1 MGPDVMAAGAPQT
14 AGSGVTTGGSVVVAM
29 ATYQRPE
36 ELART
41 LRTVLGQIDDA
52 ALPVRVQVVDNDPA
66 GSAAGTIAALADERV
81 SYVLEP
87 TPGIAAARNRALDKA
102 AADDVL
108 IFIDD
113 DEDPQPAWLV
123 NLLAVYRTTGAA
135 AVVGPVVSEYDGPLD
150 EWIHAG
156 GFFERRR
163 LTTGTSVEA
172 AATNNLLLDLNR
184 VRSLGLRFDQ
194 QFGLSGGSDTL
205 FTRQLTGAGERIIW
219 CDQAVVV
226 DHVPTARMTR
236 GWVLR
241 RARRYGN
248 SWSRTSLALTSR
260 GPARLLVRL
269 AMIARGVIRVAAGAA
284 RFLLGAVTFSPRHR
298 ARGLR
303 TLMKGAGYIMGATG
317 GVLVEY
323 SRPAVAA
330 A

>member
-1 MGPDVMAAGAPQT
+1 MNDQAPTGAAA
-14 AGSGVTTGGSVVVAM
+14 VGGESAAEQSVVVAM
-29 ATYQRPE
+29 ATYQRPD

-41 LRTVLGQIDDA
+41 LRTVLRQIDEAGLD
-52 ALPVRVQVVDNDPA
+52 VRVQVVDNDPA
-66 GSAAGTIAALADERV
+66 GTGAGAVTGLGDPRV

-87 TPGIAAARNRALDKA
+87 TPGIAAARNRALDEA
-102 AADDVL
+102 GEDDVL

-113 DEDPQPAWLV
+113 DEDPQPNWLV
-123 NLLAVYRTTGAA
+123 NLLALYRANGVA

-150 EWIHAG
+150 EWIVAG

-163 LTTGTSVEA
+163 LATGTSVEA
-172 AATNNLLLDLNR
+172 AATNNLLLDLAQI
-184 VRSLGLRFDQ
+184 RSLGLRFDQ

-205 FTRQLTGAGERIIW
+205 FTRQLTRAGEEILW
-219 CDQAVVV
+219 CDQAIVV
-226 DHVPTARMTR
+226 DHVPSARMTR

-248 SWSRTSLALTSR
+248 SWSRTSLALSGR
-260 GPARLLVRL
+260 GPARLLVRV
-269 AMIARGVIRVAAGAA
+269 AMIARGAIRVAAGAA
-284 RFLLGAVTFSPRHR
+284 RFLFGLVAFNQRHR

-323 SRPAVAA
+323 SRPAVAVG
-330 A
+330 

>member
-1 MGPDVMAAGAPQT
+1 M
-14 AGSGVTTGGSVVVAM
+14 GSGAVTEGAQAAVATLTTEQAVVVAM
-29 ATYQRPE
+29 ATYQRPD

-41 LRTVLGQIDDA
+41 LRTLLGQIDEA
-52 ALPVRVQVVDNDPA
+52 GLTVRIQVVDNDPV
-66 GSAAGTIAALADERV
+66 GGAAGTITTLGDERV
-81 SYVLEP
+81 SYVQEP
-87 TPGIAAARNRALDKA
+87 TPGIAAARNRALDES

-113 DEDPQPAWLV
+113 DEDPQPGWLV
-123 NLLAVYRTTGAA
+123 NLLDVYRTSGSAS
-135 AVVGPVVSEYDGPLD
+135 VVGPVVSEYDGALD
-150 EWIHAG
+150 EWILAG

-163 LTTGTSVEA
+163 LATGTAVEA
-172 AATNNLLLDLNR
+172 AATNNLLLDMR
-184 VRSLGLRFDQ
+184 RIRALGLRFDQ

-205 FTRQLTGAGERIIW
+205 FTRQLTGAGEQIIW

-248 SWSRTSLALTSR
+248 SWSRTSLALSKP
-260 GPARLLVRL
+260 GPTRLLVR
-269 AMIARGVIRVAAGAA
+269 ASMIARGAVRVAAGAA
-284 RFLLGAVTFSPRHR
+284 RFAIGAVTFSQRHR

-303 TLMKGAGYIMGATG
+303 TLNKGVGYIMGATG

-323 SRPAVAA
+323 SRPVVTGG
-330 A
+330 

>member
-1 MGPDVMAAGAPQT
+1 METNVVGSDAQQSADAGGAAAQ
-14 AGSGVTTGGSVVVAM
+14 SVVVAM
-29 ATYQRPE
+29 ATYQRPD

-41 LRTVLGQIDDA
+41 LRTILAQIGDA
-52 ALPVRVQVVDNDPA
+52 GLAVRLQVVDNDPA
-66 GSAAGTIAALADERV
+66 GSAASTIEAIGDQRV
-81 SYVLEP
+81 AYVQEP
-87 TPGIAAARNRALDKA
+87 TPGIAAARNRALDES

-113 DEDPQPAWLV
+113 DEDPQPGWLV
-123 NLLAVYRTTGAA
+123 NLLALYRANTAA

-150 EWIHAG
+150 EWIRAG

-163 LTTGTSVEA
+163 LTTGTAVEA

-184 VRSLGLRFDQ
+184 VRDLGLRFDQ

-205 FTRQLTGAGERIIW
+205 FTRQLTSAGEKIIW

-248 SWSRTSLALTSR
+248 SWSRTSLALTPR
-260 GPARLLVRL
+260 GPARLGVRIS
-269 AMIARGVIRVAAGAA
+269 MTARGAIRVVAGAA
-284 RFLLGAVTFSPRHR
+284 RFLLGVVSLSPRHR

-323 SRPAVAA
+323 SRPAVAGP
-330 A
+330 